1 MQARSLASKFVLAY
15 DAYCGP
21 CRRFRQAV
29 DILDKHEKIDFISL
43 TNADQAGLLDKIYA
57 PLRYKSFHLIFP
69 DGEVTSGSDA
79 LLRLIGIL
87 PGGRIISP
95 LIDYFPGG
103 KQMIRLIFA
112 KISRLHDMTSCSID
126 NDKNYDNFTKKKN

>member
-1 MQARSLASKFVLAY
+1 MQAKSLASKYILAY

-21 CRRFRQAV
+21 CRRFRRAV

-69 DGEVTSGSDA
+69 DGEITSGSDA
-79 LLRLIGIL
+79 LLKLIGIL
-87 PGGRIISP
+87 PGGKIISQ
-95 LIDYFPGG
+95 LIDCLPGG
-103 KQMIRLIFA
+103 KQSIRFIYA
-112 KISRLHDMTSCSID
+112 TISRLHDVTLCSID
-126 NDKNYDNFTKKKN
+126 NNKKV